1 MTCFSVKIK
10 DKFRKKNFL
19 DIKVFT
25 YITIIFYYFQQYRDI
40 GWFSDKDSKSIIKA
54 KLVFY

>member
-1 MTCFSVKIK
+1 MTCFSLKIK

-40 GWFSDKDSKSIIKA
+40 GWFSDKDA
-54 KLVFY
+54 